1 MFSSLLNCCAR
12 VSLPWIGD
20 IAPRIEVPEAEVA
33 AVVAS
38 GGNIGAVNVPILGK

>member
-1 MFSSLLNCCAR
+1 MLIIVLTLQNET
-12 VSLPWIGD
+12 LPSIGD
-20 IAPRIEVPEAEVA
+20 VVPRVEVADSGVA